1 MAGNNNPKLWREA
14 VSATSDCPS
23 IDVLEKIMD
32 SASPLSSNEAS
43 RNEAASSEGVSD
55 TAASNAA
62 ARHDVARG
70 EAAKTLAHVRQC
82 PHCQAEIAMLRSFE
96 SATPSANEGAAVAWI
111 AAQLERN
118 QQTRGGSQQK
128 QRSRSVASWRNFFR
142 IPYMAAAAALV
153 LAAALGISLYV
164 SENSRPTF
172 NTNYGVSPMRS
183 GSIRLT
189 GPSGD
194 IAQAPSQ
201 FTWEAWPNAASY
213 NVKLTGIDMDH
224 TLVWQ
229 GASSQNSL
237 TLSPEVKALIRPG
250 KPLELTVT
258 ALDSAGHPL
267 ASGKDHFRV
276 ALK

>member
-1 MAGNNNPKLWREA
+1 MAGNNNAKLWREA

-32 SASPLSSNEAS
+32 RNSQTSADIASDASS
-43 RNEAASSEGVSD
+43 RNLAPIDE
-55 TAASNAA
+55 
-62 ARHDVARG
+62 
-70 EAAKTLAHVRQC
+70 KTVAHVRQC
-82 PHCQAEIAMLRSFE
+82 PHCQSEISMLRNFE
-96 SATPSANEGAAVAWI
+96 SAAPSADEGAAVAWI

-128 QRSRSVASWRNFFR
+128 QRTSPVASWRNFFR

-153 LAAALGISLYV
+153 LAAALGLSLYV
-164 SENSRPTF
+164 SENSRPAF
-172 NTNYGVSPMRS
+172 NGNYGVSPMRS

-189 GPSGD
+189 GPSGELS
-194 IAQAPSQ
+194 QPPSQ
-201 FTWEAWPNAASY
+201 FTWEAWPSAASY
-213 NVKLTGIDMDH
+213 NVKLTGMDMDH

-229 GASSQNSL
+229 GTSSQNSL
-237 TLSPEVKALIRPG
+237 ALSPEVKALIRPG

-258 ALDSAGHPL
+258 ALDSAGRPL